1 MKPMLCCSVDL
12 CAVDEL
18 IDDNNWYGQQK
29 LDGDRLLIHV
39 NDGEV
44 RALNREGEIRR
55 NLVPAKVLREFGFP
69 GEWYFDGELMDD
81 GTLWLFDLP
90 FANGQVTGEHPLSFR
105 VEVLER
111 LFASWQPSPCIR
123 LLPTMRQPA
132 PKRELFEKLR
142 AAQAEGMVF
151 KRADGLYRSGK
162 RSQSMLKAKFTTTA
176 DCVVTAVRPE
186 GRENCLLG
194 LFEDGTMVPVGSV
207 SLVGRPA
214 VSPGDVIEVRY
225 LYAGTNRSLVQ
236 PVMLRRR
243 DDKSAA
249 ECTVDQLQFTDR
261 SVVQIPRRYTF
272 RGVGR
277 RGVHVTGTFTGDP
290 GEFAGTRYG
299 RRWRFLEILDE
310 AGAHA
315 GGIQPDPDT
324 GKRIWWG

>member
-1 MKPMLCCSVDL
+1 MKPMLCSSVDL
-12 CAVDEL
+12 SAVDEL
-18 IDDNNWYGQQK
+18 IESTDWYGQQK

-39 NDGEV
+39 KDGEV

-55 NLVPAKVLREFGFP
+55 NMVPAKVLREFAFD

-90 FANGQVTGEHPLSFR
+90 FANGHVTGEHPLSFR

-123 LLPTMRQPA
+123 LLTTVRHA
-132 PKRELFEKLR
+132 SAKRELFCHLR
-142 AAQAEGMVF
+142 HALFEGMVF

-162 RSQSMLKAKFTTTA
+162 RSQSMLKAKFTSTVDA
-176 DCVVTAVRPE
+176 VVTAVRPE

-194 LFEDGTMVPVGSV
+194 LFDNGTMVPIGSV

-214 VSPGDVIEVRY
+214 VSPGDVVEVRY

-243 DDKSAA
+243 HDKSAA
-249 ECTVDQLQFTDR
+249 ECTVDQLVFTDR
-261 SVVQIPRRYTF
+261 SVVEVERKFTF
-272 RGVGR
+272 RAVNR
-277 RGVHVTGTFTGDP
+277 RGTNVTGTFSEDP
-290 GEFAGTRYG
+290 GEFARVRYG
-299 RRWRFLEILDE
+299 RRWQSMVILDE
-310 AGAHA
+310 GGDHV
-315 GGIQPDPDT
+315 GGIQPHPDT